1 MDKPR
6 VLALALA
13 LEEKEKVQDSLE
25 ELKGLVEAAG
35 TQVVMEMIQQRSEPD
50 GRTYFGKGKVEEI
63 IAVASEMEID
73 FAVVDDELSGSHLHN
88 LSELLPFPIMDRTSL
103 ILDIFAQRSR
113 SRLSKDQVEIAQLR
127 YNRAH
132 LVGVGKFLSQQGG
145 GIGTRGP
152 GETKLEMDRRKI
164 DDRISELSRRIKE
177 QKAVLQT
184 QRKRRLSSEL
194 PRVALV
200 GYTNAG
206 KSSLMNWFIKN
217 YEAEGS
223 SVKAEDMLFASLE
236 TYVRRIKLEEGMEFF
251 LIDTVG
257 FVRKLPHLL
266 IDAFHST
273 LEEVRY
279 ADLLLHVLD
288 GSREDAKE
296 QEEATTKVLAEVGG
310 GDLPRIDLL
319 NKMDLGL
326 GNSEM
331 QGFPISIKT
340 GENMEEML
348 SLLKRELFGHLVMKS
363 FLFPYHAGSSL
374 SAFLEEAHI
383 LEQKHLEEGTWVLA
397 RVNQRQLQ
405 SYGEYL
411 DETH

>member
-1 MDKPR
+1 MKR
-6 VLALALA
+6 ARVLVLALTLGHR
-13 LEEKEKVQDSLE
+13 EEAEDSLE

-35 TQVVMEMIQQRSEPD
+35 AQVVMEMIQSRDEPD
-50 GRTYFGKGKVEEI
+50 GRTYFGKGKIEEI
-63 IAVASEMEID
+63 AAIAGEVEID

-88 LSELLPFPIMDRTSL
+88 LSQALPFPVMDRTAL

-113 SRLSKDQVEIAQLR
+113 TKLAKYQVEIAQLR
-127 YNRAH
+127 YNRTH

-164 DDRISELSRRIKE
+164 DDRISELSRKIKE
-177 QKAVLQT
+177 QKAVLTT
-184 QRKRRLSSEL
+184 QRKRRLSTEL

-206 KSSLMNWFIKN
+206 KSSLMNWFIEN
-217 YEAEGS
+217 YESEGS
-223 SVKAEDMLFASLE
+223 AVLAEDMLFASLE
-236 TYVRRIKLEEGMEFF
+236 TFVRRIKLEEGMEFF
-251 LIDTVG
+251 LVDTVG

-266 IDAFHST
+266 VDAFHST

-279 ADLLLHVLD
+279 ADLLLHIVD

-296 QEEATTKVLAEVGG
+296 QEEATIKVLAEVGG
-310 GDLPRIDLL
+310 GDIPRIDLL

-326 GNSEM
+326 ANSEIH
-331 QGFPISIKT
+331 GLPLSIKS

-348 SLLKRELFGHLVMKS
+348 IQLKQHLFGHLVMKA
-363 FLFPYHAGSSL
+363 FLFPYHDGSRL
-374 SAFLEEAHI
+374 SAFLEEVHV
-383 LEQKHLEEGTWVLA
+383 LEQDYREQGTWVLA
-397 RVNQRQLQ
+397 RVSPRQEKEYE
-405 SYGEYL
+405 SYVHEA
-411 DETH
+411 H

>member
-13 LEEKEKVQDSLE
+13 LEEKEKAEDSLE
-25 ELKGLVEAAG
+25 ELRGLVEAAG
-35 TQVVMEMIQQRSEPD
+35 AEVVMEMIQQRNEPD

-73 FAVVDDELSGSHLHN
+73 FAVVDDELSGSHLHK
-88 LSELLPFPIMDRTSL
+88 LSELFPFPIMDRTSL

-113 SRLSKDQVEIAQLR
+113 SRLSRDQVEIAQLR

-206 KSSLMNWFIKN
+206 KSSLMNWFIRH
-217 YEAEGS
+217 YEAQGS
-223 SVKAEDMLFASLE
+223 RVKAEDMLFASLE
-236 TYVRRIKLEEGMEFF
+236 TFVRRIQLEEGMEFF

-266 IDAFHST
+266 IDAFHGT
-273 LEEVRY
+273 LEEVRN

-296 QEEATTKVLAEVGG
+296 QEEATAKVLAEVG

-326 GNSEM
+326 GNSQV
-331 QGFPISIKT
+331 QGFPISVKT
-340 GENMEEML
+340 GENMEAML
-348 SLLKRELFGHLVMKS
+348 SLLKKELFGHLTMKS
-363 FLFPYHAGSSL
+363 
-374 SAFLEEAHI
+374 
-383 LEQKHLEEGTWVLA
+383 
-397 RVNQRQLQ
+397 
-405 SYGEYL
+405 
-411 DETH
+411 